1 MKDKLQRMH
10 QLADEGVIRRIRSKD
25 PNKSNLVMF
34 KYIYGLSNWNNPDI
48 LDARGIVFDENTGEV
63 VVRPYKKFFNENQY
77 SYYRWNKPPEFIT
90 TTKDLVSFIG
100 LSEPPMR
107 YDRLIVQD
115 KLDGSMISLSGNI
128 VTSSGSFDSEHTEYF
143 KRFMVKQY
151 GLDFLEDVYRVTS
164 EKNITL
170 VFEYINPD
178 FNPIVVEYP
187 EEKVVLHGVINNLDG
202 SEDESLYDSLWV
214 GSFER
219 PYEYSDVSD
228 IDELM
233 RQLENKD
240 VEGVILK
247 FITKDGVFRLKK
259 KTESYLRKH
268 AINTTLGLSSKL
280 SIKSVFELL
289 INDEFDDVE
298 SQLINMTPNKIK
310 NIEIIREE
318 FNYWKSLEN
327 LLIENEDWMERYRT
341 TGEEKKKFVMEV
353 KQHVEN
359 ISDVFILI
367 NYNENNNIYEKLLA
381 RMVNKAKLKID
392 KEGSL

>member
-1 MKDKLQRMH
+1 
-10 QLADEGVIRRIRSKD
+10 
-25 PNKSNLVMF
+25 MF